1 MPGNIY
7 FHSLKR
13 TKFPPGIY
21 YRGRL
26 SSARHAVGEKLLQCD
41 ERDKAVGV
49 MMDHSYFQVSPDDDR
64 NDVAHLLGKGGPDVV
79 PVVANN
85 TLVGVL
91 GSERS
96 PARSRMK
103 TPKTH
108 SAGREPAAGQALS
121 GDQPVGAVA

>member
-1 MPGNIY
+1 
-7 FHSLKR
+7 
-13 TKFPPGIY
+13 
-21 YRGRL
+21 
-26 SSARHAVGEKLLQCD
+26 
-41 ERDKAVGV
+41 

-64 NDVAHLLGKGGPDVV
+64 NDVAHLLGKGGLDVV

-96 PARSRMK
+96 PAWSRMK

-108 SAGREPAAGQALS
+108 SAVARACRWTSLIWRPARGRCGVNVRC
-121 GDQPVGAVA
+121 GC